1 MGKARIDKKAEG
13 GKDQAAKDKL
23 KEEAAP
29 AIIADEVCTAMET
42 YLKEQEQKENQKTK
56 EQKKQ
61 DAEKKAA
68 EKKKTRRCRE
78 GSQRKMQKERRWLF
92 GTGQSVLL
100 LVAYLLYCVL

>member
-68 EKKKTRRCRE
+68 EKKKE
-78 GSQRKMQKERRWLF
+78 EDAAKAHKEKCKKKED
-92 GTGQSVLL
+92 GYSA
-100 LVAYLLYCVL
+100 LVKAYCC